1 MKGWKKFVET
11 YRRITGRAE
20 PPFHIDEVDP
30 QVQLERQLR
39 MVVLVRWAILEV
51 LVIYAFLSYVFVFPR
66 LSPPEAL
73 QAYSPVIAAMIL
85 VALFNLLLHFF
96 YRRLAGRQIVNAG
109 QLLMDLAGASLW
121 VYYTGGRE
129 SWFWILFMLVTL
141 ESSFLA
147 EKKRIALL
155 VSIAGA
161 LCYGVILALGYSKVA
176 RTGGTL
182 TDAWLLVANWA
193 WICLVNVCVA
203 LVGGYLVGEMR
214 ERGRQLTRL
223 AMRDGLTGLYDSR
236 YFFRS
241 LGRELERS
249 KRFSHPASILMLD
262 VDHLKSVND
271 VLGHLCGNRL
281 LQMVAKVCRQN
292 IRSGKEEGTDIDIAC
307 RFGGDE
313 FAIILPEVGRENA
326 LSIARRIRSR
336 LIGQMERFLRVEAGS
351 EQKQEA
357 LLPRGTGISIGVAAF
372 PKDGEEPE
380 ELVHAADSALYQAKL
395 KSSGIAAAQGKDT
408 SFPLTNLRESDR
420 DEPGLETRRN

>member
-1 MKGWKKFVET
+1 
-11 YRRITGRAE
+11 
-20 PPFHIDEVDP
+20 
-30 QVQLERQLR
+30 
-39 MVVLVRWAILEV
+39 
-51 LVIYAFLSYVFVFPR
+51 
-66 LSPPEAL
+66 
-73 QAYSPVIAAMIL
+73 
-85 VALFNLLLHFF
+85 
-96 YRRLAGRQIVNAG
+96 
-109 QLLMDLAGASLW
+109 
-121 VYYTGGRE
+121 
-129 SWFWILFMLVTL
+129 MLVTL